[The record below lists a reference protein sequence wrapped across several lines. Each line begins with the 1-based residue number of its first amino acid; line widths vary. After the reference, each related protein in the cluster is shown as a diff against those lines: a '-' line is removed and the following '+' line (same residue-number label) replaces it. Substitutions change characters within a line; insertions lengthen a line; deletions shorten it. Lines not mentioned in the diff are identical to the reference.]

1 MAGSRGHS
9 AADRGVSRAYILRR
23 FNAKRLDPMSA
34 SDADNYLENRR
45 KRLLYQS
52 NYRGNKEND
61 IILGRFARAH
71 LNGFNAAELDQYEK
85 LLANGDN
92 DIFDW
97 LSGRA
102 EVPPEEDTPVLR
114 QLMRFRVDLV

>member
-1 MAGSRGHS
+1 
-9 AADRGVSRAYILRR
+9 
-23 FNAKRLDPMSA
+23 MSA
-34 SDADNYLENRR
+34 DDAEIELENRR

-52 NYRGNKEND
+52 VYRGNKEND

-71 LNGFNAAELDQYEK
+71 LGEFGAAELDQYEK

-102 EVPPEEDTPVLR
+102 DVPPEEDTPVLR
-114 QLMRFRVDLV
+114 KLMRFRVDLA

>member
-1 MAGSRGHS
+1 MS
-9 AADRGVSRAYILRR
+9 VS
-23 FNAKRLDPMSA
+23 D
-34 SDADNYLENRR
+34 DETHLENRR

-52 NYRGNKEND
+52 VYRGNKEND

-71 LNGFNAAELDQYEK
+71 LGGFGADELDQYEK
-85 LLANGDN
+85 LLANADN

-102 EVPPEEDTPVLR
+102 SVPAEEDTPVLR
-114 QLMRFRVDLV
+114 QLLRFRVDLA

>member
-1 MAGSRGHS
+1 
-9 AADRGVSRAYILRR
+9 
-23 FNAKRLDPMSA
+23 MSA
-34 SDADNYLENRR
+34 SDADNTLENRR

-52 NYRGNKEND
+52 IYRGNKEND

-71 LNGFNAAELDQYEK
+71 LGSFNAAELDQYEK

-102 EVPPEEDTPVLR
+102 EVPVEEDSPVLQ
-114 QLMRFRVDLV
+114 QLLRFRVDLA

>member
-1 MAGSRGHS
+1 
-9 AADRGVSRAYILRR
+9 
-23 FNAKRLDPMSA
+23 MSA

-71 LNGFNAAELDQYEK
+71 LNGFNAAQLDQYEK

>member
-1 MAGSRGHS
+1 MS
-9 AADRGVSRAYILRR
+9 AADA
-23 FNAKRLDPMSA
+23 PTE
-34 SDADNYLENRR
+34 LENRR

-52 NYRGNKEND
+52 IYRGNKEND

-71 LNGFNAAELDQYEK
+71 LGEFGAEELDQYEK

-102 EVPPEEDTPVLR
+102 DVPPEKDSAVLR
-114 QLMRFRVDLV
+114 KLMRFRVDLSHG

>member
-1 MAGSRGHS
+1 
-9 AADRGVSRAYILRR
+9 
-23 FNAKRLDPMSA
+23 MSA

-52 NYRGNKEND
+52 LYRGNKEND

-71 LNGFNAAELDQYEK
+71 LGSFNAAELDQYEK

-102 EVPPEEDTPVLR
+102 EVPAEENSPVVRRL
-114 QLMRFRVDLV
+114 LRFRVDLA

>member
-1 MAGSRGHS
+1 
-9 AADRGVSRAYILRR
+9 
-23 FNAKRLDPMSA
+23 MSA
-34 SDADNYLENRR
+34 SDADNTLENRR

-52 NYRGNKEND
+52 IYRGNKEND

-71 LNGFNAAELDQYEK
+71 LGSFNAAELDQYEK
-85 LLANGDN
+85 LLTNGDN

-102 EVPPEEDTPVLR
+102 EVPVEEDSPVLQ
-114 QLMRFRVDLV
+114 QLLRFRVDLA

>member
-1 MAGSRGHS
+1 
-9 AADRGVSRAYILRR
+9 
-23 FNAKRLDPMSA
+23 MSA
-34 SDADNYLENRR
+34 KDADTDLENRR

-52 NYRGNKEND
+52 IYRGNKEND
-61 IILGRFARAH
+61 IILGRFARAR
-71 LNGFNAAELDQYEK
+71 LGTFSAEELDQYEK

-102 EVPPEEDTPVLR
+102 EVPAEEDSPVLQ
-114 QLMRFRVDLV
+114 QLLRFRVDLA

>member
-1 MAGSRGHS
+1 
-9 AADRGVSRAYILRR
+9 
-23 FNAKRLDPMSA
+23 MSA
-34 SDADNYLENRR
+34 KDAVTDLENRR

-52 NYRGNKEND
+52 IYRGNKEND
-61 IILGRFARAH
+61 IILGRFARAR
-71 LNGFNAAELDQYEK
+71 LGAFTAEELDQYEK

-102 EVPPEEDTPVLR
+102 EVPAEEDSPVLQ
-114 QLMRFRVDLV
+114 QLLRFRVDLA

>member
-1 MAGSRGHS
+1 
-9 AADRGVSRAYILRR
+9 
-23 FNAKRLDPMSA
+23 MSA
-34 SDADNYLENRR
+34 KDAATDLENRR

-52 NYRGNKEND
+52 IYRGNKEND

-71 LNGFNAAELDQYEK
+71 LGEFDAEALDQYEK

-102 EVPPEEDTPVLR
+102 EVPAEEDTPVLR
-114 QLMRFRVDLV
+114 QLLRFRVDLA

>member
-1 MAGSRGHS
+1 
-9 AADRGVSRAYILRR
+9 
-23 FNAKRLDPMSA
+23 MSA
-34 SDADNYLENRR
+34 KDAATDLENRR

-52 NYRGNKEND
+52 IYRGNKEND

-71 LNGFNAAELDQYEK
+71 LDGFDSEALDQYEK

-102 EVPPEEDTPVLR
+102 EVPAEEDSPVL
-114 QLMRFRVDLV
+114 QKLLRFRVDLA

>member
-1 MAGSRGHS
+1 MSDP
-9 AADRGVSRAYILRR
+9 ADH
-23 FNAKRLDPMSA
+23 D
-34 SDADNYLENRR
+34 LENRR

-52 NYRGNKEND
+52 VYRGNKEND

-71 LNGFNAAELDQYEK
+71 LGEFSAAELDQYEK
-85 LLANGDN
+85 LLAVGDN

-97 LSGRA
+97 ISGRA

-114 QLMRFRVDLV
+114 RLMRFRVDLA

>member
-1 MAGSRGHS
+1 MSTND
-9 AADRGVSRAYILRR
+9 AATD
-23 FNAKRLDPMSA
+23 
-34 SDADNYLENRR
+34 LENRR

-52 NYRGNKEND
+52 IYRGNKEND
-61 IILGRFARAH
+61 IILGRFARAR
-71 LNGFNAAELDQYEK
+71 LGTFTAEELDQYEK

-102 EVPPEEDTPVLR
+102 EVPAEEDSPVLQ
-114 QLMRFRVDLV
+114 QLLRFRVDLA

>member
-1 MAGSRGHS
+1 
-9 AADRGVSRAYILRR
+9 
-23 FNAKRLDPMSA
+23 MSA
-34 SDADNYLENRR
+34 SDDRNHLENRR

-52 NYRGNKEND
+52 VYRGNKEND

-71 LNGFNAAELDQYEK
+71 LGGFDAEALDQYEK
-85 LLANGDN
+85 LLTNPDN

-102 EVPPEEDTPVLR
+102 PVPAAEDTPVLR
-114 QLMRFRVDLV
+114 QLLRFRVDLA

>member
-1 MAGSRGHS
+1 MS
-9 AADRGVSRAYILRR
+9 AAA
-23 FNAKRLDPMSA
+23 PETM
-34 SDADNYLENRR
+34 ENRR

-52 NYRGNKEND
+52 VYRGNKEND

-71 LNGFNAAELDQYEK
+71 LAAFTAEELDQYEK

-102 EVPPEEDTPVLR
+102 DIPPEEDTPVLR
-114 QLMRFRVDLV
+114 KLMRFRVDLA

>member
-1 MAGSRGHS
+1 
-9 AADRGVSRAYILRR
+9 
-23 FNAKRLDPMSA
+23 MSA
-34 SDADNYLENRR
+34 SDATGDLENRR

-52 NYRGNKEND
+52 VYRGNKEND

-71 LNGFNAAELDQYEK
+71 LGEFSAEQLDQYEK
-85 LLANGDN
+85 LLENGDN

-102 EVPPEEDTPVLR
+102 PVPDEENTEVMR
-114 QLMRFRVDLV
+114 KLMAFRVDLAR